1 MRQQNIKTP
10 LVFRIGG
17 LLFCLL
23 LISMYMM
30 GGLYARYTASASGTD
45 GARVAQFA
53 FAFDRDLM
61 SETVTAPISL
71 APGETDTKTVSIT
84 NNGETAI
91 RCVVTLENL
100 TKNLPIAVEAPQ
112 VITTEAIPGGQSDTC
127 NIVIKWP
134 KELNSIDFAEKMD
147 VFKITVTVE
156 QVD

>member
-61 SETVTAPISL
+61 SQTVTAPISL

-100 TKNLPIAVEAPQ
+100 TKNLPIAQNQPLISISDVIPSGESDECEMSISWPEA
-112 VITTEAIPGGQSDTC
+112 E
-127 NIVIKWP
+127 
-134 KELNSIDFAEKMD
+134 NSIDFAEKMD

>member
-23 LISMYMM
+23 LVSVYLM

-53 FAFDRDLM
+53 FDHDLT
-61 SETVTAPISL
+61 SETVTTSISL

-127 NIVIKWP
+127 NIVIAWP
-134 KELNSIDFAEKMD
+134 EAENSIDFAEKMD

>member
-53 FAFDRDLM
+53 FDHDLTP
-61 SETVTAPISL
+61 ETVTTSISL

-134 KELNSIDFAEKMD
+134 EAENSIDFAEKMD